1 MTTKAQELETLGKI
15 RELLGTLDA
24 DGWVNMAF
32 KGVCDIAENNIRDDF
47 GNSPVER
54 VEELEKQLA
63 ELRENFASTKTSEET
78 WKADTARLDKELKEY
93 KKDFAETYA
102 EKVEYSELLNQ
113 ICIRF
118 KEELEEANKL
128 ILEHCAESDSELFKN
143 AVKSRQYA
151 KFWFEK
157 VDKVIS

>member
-54 VEELEKQLA
+54 VEELEKQLETA
-63 ELRENFASTKTSEET
+63 KKNMENWKSKAISL
-78 WKADTARLDKELKEY
+78 KADNSHIVNAIDARRKEY
-93 KKDFAETYA
+93 EKLVLKNDALRKVLEDLKSNFEYDLTRANAE
-102 EKVEYSELLNQ
+102 
-113 ICIRF
+113 
-118 KEELEEANKL
+118 
-128 ILEHCAESDSELFKN
+128 ILDNCAEADSEIFKN
-143 AVKSRQYA
+143 AVALRKNAQY
-151 KFWFEK
+151 WS
-157 VDKVIS
+157 DKIGEVI